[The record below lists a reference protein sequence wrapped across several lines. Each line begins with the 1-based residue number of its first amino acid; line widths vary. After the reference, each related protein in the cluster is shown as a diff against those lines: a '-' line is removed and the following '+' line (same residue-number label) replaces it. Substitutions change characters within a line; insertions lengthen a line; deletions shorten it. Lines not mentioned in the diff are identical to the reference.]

1 MKEEFQSSP
10 DIGQSGLRNWGSAS
24 QRWAW
29 SSEDLGFHLA
39 PYINSSVFSLKYPNL
54 SEPQFPPVGNR
65 ELHSLLTF
73 QRIGERLALPLL
85 WPWERGAIPGRER
98 VPWASRGL
106 AGPSPLQVPAQPL
119 PQGPLPSAPIR
130 LQGTFAS
137 FQVGATRTGAR
148 PDHTICLNGNA
159 AQVWVWGTGNC

>member
-130 LQGTFAS
+130 LQGTFSS
-137 FQVGATRTGAR
+137 FQVGATRAGAR

>member
-1 MKEEFQSSP
+1 MPANGGLGARKTWVSIWLHILTALCPALSP
-10 DIGQSGLRNWGSAS
+10 LI
-24 QRWAW
+24 
-29 SSEDLGFHLA
+29 F
-39 PYINSSVFSLKYPNL
+39 PSL
-54 SEPQFPPVGNR
+54 SFPRGGNR

-137 FQVGATRTGAR
+137 FQVAATRWR
-148 PDHTICLNGNA
+148 A
-159 AQVWVWGTGNC
+159 AKSHHLPERKCSAGVGLGHR

>member
-1 MKEEFQSSP
+1 MVQELAGWHGKWQGSCTQRRQNKPWVKEEFQSSP

-98 VPWASRGL
+98 VPLTLLSQLCRD
-106 AGPSPLQVPAQPL
+106 PA
-119 PQGPLPSAPIR
+119 
-130 LQGTFAS
+130 
-137 FQVGATRTGAR
+137 VGVR
-148 PDHTICLNGNA
+148 NGEEA
-159 AQVWVWGTGNC
+159 